1 MISCM
6 TTQPVCPNDT
16 LSTKTL
22 GKLGSE
28 LGADS
33 VNTFITNFESMWPTR
48 VSRLISALATRDV
61 HAGEDAALSLR
72 TAATMAGAKELA
84 QLALLLHSA
93 FRHENVTMQCELI
106 EQIKQAGFGVLQILT
121 KPGFAEQALKSY
133 LQDSSD

>member
-1 MISCM
+1 M
-6 TTQPVCPNDT
+6 TTHPACPKDT

-48 VSRLISALATRDV
+48 ISRLISALATGDA
-61 HAGEDAALSLR
+61 HAGEDAALSLG

-84 QLALLLHSA
+84 RLALLLHSA
-93 FRHENVTMQCELI
+93 FRHENASMQCELI
-106 EQIKQAGFGVLQILT
+106 EQIKQAGIGVLQILT
-121 KPGFAEQALKSY
+121 KPGFAEHALKSY